1 MKLRTFLPSSS
12 CRSCVVFLGA
22 FERGS
27 ISLIGLFTSGD
38 MGAKSNRL
46 LSSKS
51 MTITASS
58 NSMPLIAEDLKLRVT
73 TSHILTR
80 TFPLGALSNSC
91 PSGSFQT
98 SPVKVKVPH
107 GVADKL
113 STVTVPR
120 IIVCRVITSVKMR
133 PMPRL
138 AIVAN
143 IKRTTSAILIK
154 AKRPIIPFLYSC
166 IYLLQ

>member
-22 FERGS
+22 LGRGS
-27 ISLIGLFTSGD
+27 ISLIGLCTSGD

-58 NSMPLIAEDLKLRVT
+58 NSMPSIAEDLKLRVT

-98 SPVKVKVPH
+98 RPVKVKVPH

-120 IIVCRVITSVKMR
+120 IIVCRAITSLKIT
-133 PMPRL
+133 PIPRL
-138 AIVAN
+138 AMVASTKT
-143 IKRTTSAILIK
+143 IIAPMARK
-154 AKRPIIPFLYSC
+154 AAMPFRPFLYNC
-166 IYLLQ
+166 LYFVQ

>member
-22 FERGS
+22 LGRGA
-27 ISLIGLFTSGD
+27 ISLIGLCTSED

-51 MTITASS
+51 TTTTASS
-58 NSMPLIAEDLKLRVT
+58 NSMPSIAEDLKLRVT

-80 TFPLGALSNSC
+80 TFPLGALSSSC
-91 PSGSFQT
+91 PSGSFQI

-120 IIVCRVITSVKMR
+120 NMVCRAITSVKMS

-138 AIVAN
+138 AIAAN
-143 IKRTTSAILIK
+143 IKRTTNAILTK
-154 AKRPIIPFLYSC
+154 AKKPISPFLYSC